1 MKRRR
6 HHYACAVP
14 RSFGVRGV
22 VEGFYGTPWAHEAR
36 LDVIS
41 FLAPRGMNAYVYAP
55 KDDVKHRAQ
64 WRTRYDDAELAGF
77 AKVAADAAGLGVR
90 FGFAISPGLDITYES
105 DADRADLLAKL
116 EPMRANGV
124 TWFLLLVDDIPM
136 QPGLAPRQAALASWL
151 HDALHPCA
159 VTVCPTEY
167 VGTRPSPYLAALS
180 AGLPGDVDLMWTG
193 PTVCS
198 PEITA
203 EDARRWT
210 KAVDGHGVL
219 VWDNTPVNDALMTNC
234 LHLGPYRGRDPDLV
248 DVVSGVLCNPMIQA
262 HASKVPLATAMD
274 FLADPDGYDPGA
286 SWARAIA
293 DVGGPRAAPLAV
305 LARACADGPVTRP
318 DTLDLARKV
327 DVIAATIDRPE
338 WPDAVE
344 AVATELRAA
353 RTLGDALAPGS
364 TDDPLL
370 LEVGPWAHAARTE
383 AEAGLAALR
392 LLQQVRPVATFGD
405 AGEAAGRAAAPDPE
419 AAMQHAFV
427 VLFLWAAAR
436 ADEKVVYG
444 PRFVVYTP
452 VIQLADGSPGLDAAA
467 AVREDANAVD
477 RLCRLALA
485 TYDVWRAGAAGEPL
499 RVLVDGTARTVAA
512 DGTFQGGGETVLV
525 SQGWL
530 CTRADAGKQLPFPDV
545 RLGPKP

>member
-1 MKRRR
+1 
-6 HHYACAVP
+6 
-14 RSFGVRGV
+14 VRGV

-55 KDDVKHRAQ
+55 KDDAKHRAQ
-64 WRTRYDDAELAGF
+64 WRTGYDDAELAGF
-77 AKVAADAAGLGVR
+77 AEVAASAAGLGVR
-90 FGFAISPGLDITYES
+90 FGFAISPGLDITYEAE
-105 DADRADLLAKL
+105 ADRAGLLAKL

-136 QPGLAPRQAALASWL
+136 QPGLAPRQAELVSWL
-151 HDALHPCA
+151 HEALHPCA

-167 VGTRPSPYLAALS
+167 VGTRPSPYLSALS
-180 AGLPGDVDLMWTG
+180 AALPPDVDLMWTG

-234 LHLGPYRGRDPDLV
+234 LHLGPYRGRDADLV
-248 DVVSGVLCNPMIQA
+248 DVVSGVLCNPMTQA
-262 HASKVPLATAMD
+262 LASKIPLATAMD
-274 FLADPDGYDPGA
+274 FLADPDGYDPSA

-293 DVGGPRAAPLAV
+293 DVGGARAAPLAV
-305 LARACADGPVTRP
+305 LARACADSPIARP

-327 DVIAATIDRPE
+327 DVLAATIDRPE
-338 WPDAVE
+338 WPDAAGVI
-344 AVATELRAA
+344 ATELRAA
-353 RTLGDALAPGS
+353 RSLGDALAPGP
-364 TDDPLL
+364 TDPLL
-370 LEVGPWAHAARTE
+370 LEVAPWSEAARTE

-392 LLQQVRPVATFGD
+392 LLQQVRPVATVGGP
-405 AGEAAGRAAAPDPE
+405 GEAAGRAAAPDPE
-419 AAMQHAFV
+419 TAMRHAFV

-452 VIQLADGSPGLDAAA
+452 VIQLADGSPGLDAAV

-485 TYDVWRAGAAGEPL
+485 TYDVWRITAAGEPL
-499 RVLVDGTARTVAA
+499 RVLVGDTARDVAA
-512 DGTFQGGGETVLV
+512 DGTFEAGGETVLV
-525 SQGWL
+525 CQGSL
-530 CTRADAGKQLPFPDV
+530 CTRADAGRQLPFPDV